1 MKGLILKWPTTPFR
15 NYDIYCEN
23 GKDQL
28 LDLINYVLW
37 RNIEKAILT
46 GEINY
51 DI

>member
-1 MKGLILKWPTTPFR
+1 MNGVTLKWPLAPFR

-28 LDLINYVLW
+28 LDLINHVLG

-46 GEINY
+46 EIKEK
-51 DI
+51 